1 MFHDEVLPRIKAL
14 AGVENISQVQELKFV
29 GIGESDFHES
39 LDKALA
45 QIDDLEIGYCAR
57 LGEVDLRLIGAE
69 ESIAAGRQLA
79 VENFGEFL
87 VSDDGR
93 SLEATVVHAL
103 QKAGK
108 KVSTA
113 ESCTGGLLA
122 NRITDVAGS
131 SEVFTHGFVTYSN
144 LAKSQLIG
152 VSEETLRA
160 HGAVS
165 EEVAREMAAGAL
177 RESGA
182 DIAVSVTGIAGPGGG
197 SEGKPVG
204 TVCIGLAT
212 KEGVETFKEVHP
224 RNRLDFKQQVSQ
236 RALDLIRRELGV

>member
-87 VSDDGR
+87 VSD
-93 SLEATVVHAL
+93 
-103 QKAGK
+103 AGY
-108 KVSTA
+108 
-113 ESCTGGLLA
+113 E
-122 NRITDVAGS
+122 
-131 SEVFTHGFVTYSN
+131 
-144 LAKSQLIG
+144 
-152 VSEETLRA
+152 
-160 HGAVS
+160 
-165 EEVAREMAAGAL
+165 
-177 RESGA
+177 GA
-182 DIAVSVTGIAGPGGG
+182 DDDDPG
-197 SEGKPVG
+197 
-204 TVCIGLAT
+204 
-212 KEGVETFKEVHP
+212 HP
-224 RNRLDFKQQVSQ
+224 RF
-236 RALDLIRRELGV
+236 RRRHGRPRP